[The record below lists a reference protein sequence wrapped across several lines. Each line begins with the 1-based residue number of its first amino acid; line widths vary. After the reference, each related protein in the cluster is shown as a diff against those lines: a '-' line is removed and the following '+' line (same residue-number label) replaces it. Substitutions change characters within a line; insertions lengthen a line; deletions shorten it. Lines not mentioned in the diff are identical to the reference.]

1 MLQVC
6 FMSLLLLF
14 LVIELVLKGLETSQR
29 FDLWEDR
36 QPRRLII
43 NNSFI
48 IGCNT
53 ICFLECWRAS
63 RPARTRVHQEEL
75 LLLTTRSGIRT
86 VKTLRSL
93 ANLPLSVLKTVCP
106 VDSLSVL
113 IVNTCLDRR
122 ILDRHLAL
130 QQGN

>member
-14 LVIELVLKGLETSQR
+14 LFIELVLKGFETSQR

-36 QPRRLII
+36 KPRRLIF

-48 IGCNT
+48 FGCNT
-53 ICFLECWRAS
+53 ICLLECWSAS

-93 ANLPLSVLKTVCP
+93 ANLHLSVLKTVCP